1 MRAEIVAEHVLRR
14 RHDGPC
20 GASPKCELTLVALL
34 LGGSDSAQASEHC
47 NRIGKGREG
56 KGREGKERKPA
67 MPMLE
72 ACGVPGM
79 RVVDFKSLCTGV
91 SCTENES
98 VTRIRQTC
106 VCRCIGAVNE
116 S

>member
-1 MRAEIVAEHVLRR
+1 
-14 RHDGPC
+14 
-20 GASPKCELTLVALL
+20 
-34 LGGSDSAQASEHC
+34 
-47 NRIGKGREG
+47 
-56 KGREGKERKPA
+56 